1 MYTIRATRRKNV
13 KKKEEAETEYIDWD
27 APVTIVDTDIVNEDE
42 ESDIPCIRVYS
53 VNTKYYNMG
62 GDD

>member
-1 MYTIRATRRKNV
+1 M
-13 KKKEEAETEYIDWD
+13 KKKEEAESEYIDWD

-42 ESDIPCIRVYS
+42 ESDIPDIRVYS